1 MQRGTITILII
12 LAVAV
17 LAATA
22 SVFYHYA
29 NQRYAQDFWGV
40 QTAALIDK
48 APEVEVMR
56 LGEADPSLA
65 VTDEAPSE
73 GESQNAEKEQP
84 QQEKSAEESAPA
96 EAAPTV
102 KVVEFNETPW
112 VVLETRDAA
121 PAKGI
126 SNLRRALVLDTTYNW
141 SDVPPESDPRW
152 QYALGV
158 TDGRDWATVLFDFE
172 SRRVG
177 LAGGRKVAILHEE
190 AAQEFKGFFE
200 EQFAAAEKTEPAAEA
215 AEPAAET
222 APPAAEPQPEPA
234 ATP

>member
-1 MQRGTITILII
+1 MQRGTITILLI

-29 NQRYAQDFWGV
+29 NQRYAQEFWGV

-48 APEVEVMR
+48 APTVEVMR
-56 LGEADPSLA
+56 LGEADPSRA
-65 VTDEAPSE
+65 VTDDEPSE
-73 GESQNAEKEQP
+73 NENGNTAE
-84 QQEKSAEESAPA
+84 APA
-96 EAAPTV
+96 EKQEQPADEAPAA
-102 KVVEFNETPW
+102 KALEFNDTAW
-112 VVLETRDAA
+112 LVLETRNAA

-141 SDVPPESDPRW
+141 SDLPPESDPVW

-158 TDGRDWATVLFDFE
+158 NDGRDWASVLFDFD

-190 AAQEFKGFFE
+190 AAREFKGFFD
-200 EQFAAAEKTEPAAEA
+200 EQFAAEEATPEPASEPAAE
-215 AEPAAET
+215 
-222 APPAAEPQPEPA
+222 PEPA
-234 ATP
+234 AAP

>member
-1 MQRGTITILII
+1 MQRGTITILLI

-48 APEVEVMR
+48 APVVEVMR
-56 LGEADPSLA
+56 LGEADPNSSVA
-65 VTDEAPSE
+65 EEAPSE
-73 GESQNAEKEQP
+73 TENETAADSAAGKQEEPAAEV
-84 QQEKSAEESAPA
+84 PA
-96 EAAPTV
+96 TKAL
-102 KVVEFNETPW
+102 EFNETPW
-112 VVLETRDAA
+112 VVLETRDAR

-141 SDVPPESDPRW
+141 SDVPPESDPVW

-158 TDGRDWATVLFDFE
+158 NDGRDWASVLFDFD

-190 AAQEFKGFFE
+190 AAREFKGFFE
-200 EQFAAAEKTEPAAEA
+200 EQFAAERTSPAEETPADQGPAA
-215 AEPAAET
+215 PAA
-222 APPAAEPQPEPA
+222 AQAEPA

>member
-1 MQRGTITILII
+1 MQRGTITILLI

-29 NQRYAQDFWGV
+29 NQRHAQDFWGT
-40 QTAALIDK
+40 QTAKLIDK
-48 APEVEVMR
+48 APQVEVMR

-65 VTDEAPSE
+65 MTEESSSESEAGKSDEGSTEKQDSEEAP
-73 GESQNAEKEQP
+73 AIK
-84 QQEKSAEESAPA
+84 AL
-96 EAAPTV
+96 
-102 KVVEFNETPW
+102 EFNQIPW
-112 VVLETRDAA
+112 IVLETRDAA

-141 SDVPPESDPRW
+141 SDVPPESEPVW

-158 TDGRDWATVLFDFE
+158 TDGRDWATVLFDFD

-190 AAQEFKGFFE
+190 AAHEFKGFFD
-200 EQFAAAEKTEPAAEA
+200 EQFAADKKSPE
-215 AEPAAET
+215 AEPGAPTEESKAE
-222 APPAAEPQPEPA
+222 PSLEPQPKADSPS
-234 ATP
+234 

>member
-1 MQRGTITILII
+1 MQRGTITILLI

-29 NQRYAQDFWGV
+29 NQRYAQEFWGV

-48 APEVEVMR
+48 APTVEVMR
-56 LGEADPSLA
+56 LGEVDPSQA
-65 VTDEAPSE
+65 VTSDEPSDS
-73 GESQNAEKEQP
+73 ESEKTED
-84 QQEKSAEESAPA
+84 APA
-96 EAAPTV
+96 EKQEQPAEEDPAA
-102 KVVEFNETPW
+102 KALEFNETAW
-112 VVLETRDAA
+112 LVLETRDAA

-141 SDVPPESDPRW
+141 SDVPPVSEPVW

-158 TDGRDWATVLFDFE
+158 TDGRDWASVLFDFQ

-190 AAQEFKGFFE
+190 AAREFQGFFE
-200 EQFAAAEKTEPAAEA
+200 EQFAAEKETPAGEV
-215 AEPAAET
+215 
-222 APPAAEPQPEPA
+222 PA
-234 ATP
+234 ATEESPAESTADPAAAP

>member
-1 MQRGTITILII
+1 MQRGTITILLI

-40 QTAALIDK
+40 PTAALIDK
-48 APEVEVMR
+48 APTVEVMR
-56 LGEADPSLA
+56 LGAADPSLA
-65 VTDEAPSE
+65 VTEDEPSENATENAERRAEEQDVPAEEAPL
-73 GESQNAEKEQP
+73 
-84 QQEKSAEESAPA
+84 
-96 EAAPTV
+96 V
-102 KVVEFNETPW
+102 KVLEFNETPW
-112 VVLETRDAA
+112 LVVETRDAA

-126 SNLRRALVLDTTYNW
+126 NNLRRVLVLDTTYNW
-141 SDVPPESDPRW
+141 SDVPGESDPVW

-158 TDGRDWATVLFDFE
+158 TDGRDWASVLFDFE

-190 AAQEFKGFFE
+190 AAREFKGFFE
-200 EQFAAAEKTEPAAEA
+200 EQFAIETKVPEAANSEAEAKTPAASEAKPAAES
-215 AEPAAET
+215 P
-222 APPAAEPQPEPA
+222 PEPA
-234 ATP
+234 PAP

>member
-1 MQRGTITILII
+1 MQRGTITILLI

-29 NQRYAQDFWGV
+29 NQRYAQEFWGV

-48 APEVEVMR
+48 APRVEVMR
-56 LGEADPSLA
+56 LGEADPSQA
-65 VTDEAPSE
+65 MTEDEPSDS
-73 GESQNAEKEQP
+73 ESAKT
-84 QQEKSAEESAPA
+84 ADAPA
-96 EAAPTV
+96 EKQEQPVEEAPAA
-102 KVVEFNETPW
+102 KALEFNETAW
-112 VVLETRDAA
+112 LVLETRDAA

-141 SDVPPESDPRW
+141 SDVPPDSEPVW

-158 TDGRDWATVLFDFE
+158 TDGRDWASVLFDFE

-190 AAQEFKGFFE
+190 AAHEFQGFFE
-200 EQFAAAEKTEPAAEA
+200 EQFAAEKEPPDGEAPAPAETEESQAEST
-215 AEPAAET
+215 AEPAA
-222 APPAAEPQPEPA
+222 AP
-234 ATP
+234 

>member
-1 MQRGTITILII
+1 MQRGTITILLI

-48 APEVEVMR
+48 APTVEVMR

-65 VTDEAPSE
+65 VVEETPSENDTEKSTEPPAEKQEEPADEAP
-73 GESQNAEKEQP
+73 ATK
-84 QQEKSAEESAPA
+84 AL
-96 EAAPTV
+96 
-102 KVVEFNETPW
+102 EFNETPW
-112 VVLETRDAA
+112 LVLETRDAR

-141 SDVPPESDPRW
+141 SDVPPESEPVW

-158 TDGRDWATVLFDFE
+158 NDGHDWASVLFDFD

-190 AAQEFKGFFE
+190 AAREFKGFFE
-200 EQFAAAEKTEPAAEA
+200 EQFAAEKEVPTQEVPAAESPA
-215 AEPAAET
+215 ATEEAKAEPTAEPAA
-222 APPAAEPQPEPA
+222 AP
-234 ATP
+234 

>member
-1 MQRGTITILII
+1 MQRGTITILLI

-48 APEVEVMR
+48 APTVEVMR
-56 LGEADPSLA
+56 LGASAPGLA
-65 VTDEAPSE
+65 LTEEAPSE
-73 GESQNAEKEQP
+73 SENEKAGEASAEK
-84 QQEKSAEESAPA
+84 QQEPAAEVPA
-96 EAAPTV
+96 TKAL
-102 KVVEFNETPW
+102 EFNETPW
-112 VVLETRDAA
+112 LVLETRDAA

-141 SDVPPESDPRW
+141 SDVPPEAETVW

-158 TDGRDWATVLFDFE
+158 NDGRDWASVLFDFD

-190 AAQEFKGFFE
+190 AAREFKGFFE
-200 EQFAAAEKTEPAAEA
+200 EQFAAEKVAPSDEAPAVETPAADGA
-215 AEPAAET
+215 SKA
-222 APPAAEPQPEPA
+222 EPA

>member
-1 MQRGTITILII
+1 MQRGTITILLI

-29 NQRYAQDFWGV
+29 NQRYAQEFWGV

-48 APEVEVMR
+48 APTVEVMR
-56 LGEADPSLA
+56 LGEADPSRA
-65 VTDEAPSE
+65 VTDDEPSE
-73 GESQNAEKEQP
+73 NENGNTAE
-84 QQEKSAEESAPA
+84 APA
-96 EAAPTV
+96 EKQEQPADEAPAA
-102 KVVEFNETPW
+102 KALEFNETAW
-112 VVLETRDAA
+112 LVLETRNAA

-141 SDVPPESDPRW
+141 SDLPPESDPVW

-158 TDGRDWATVLFDFE
+158 TDGRDWASVLFDFD

-190 AAQEFKGFFE
+190 AAREFKGFFD
-200 EQFAAAEKTEPAAEA
+200 EQFAAAEEATPEPASEPAADQ
-215 AEPAAET
+215 EPAA
-222 APPAAEPQPEPA
+222 AP
-234 ATP
+234 